1 MSKLAIVDD
10 NQEFCLVMQY
20 FLENYFEMFT
30 FADIG
35 SFFETIELAQYDLV
49 LIDYTIPPYL
59 NQKIENGCE
68 LIRYLKKILTAPPI
82 LVLLTGWLSK
92 YDLEEGLKICPEA
105 DSFLAKD
112 TDLIEILNQINR
124 LIGNR

>member
-1 MSKLAIVDD
+1 MSKLAMIDD

-30 FADIG
+30 FADID
-35 SFFETIELAQYDLV
+35 SFFETLELEQYDLV

-59 NQKIENGCE
+59 TKKIENGCE
-68 LIRYLKKILTAPPI
+68 LIRYLKKFLTAPPI

-105 DSFLAKD
+105 DGFLAKD
-112 TDLIEILNQINR
+112 TDLTEILNQINQ